1 MQRSRGNGSYISYS
15 NTTIYLP
22 STVFISS
29 PNSRAVTVIYLTL
42 NDILPL
48 VKENAD
54 EDDKPIL
61 ADTTIVSTVVRPKPP
76 AVLHDP
82 VKIVLRNRKVHE
94 MRFYFLISG
103 VYQPIL

>member
-22 STVFISS
+22 PTVFISS

-42 NDILPL
+42 NDILALP
-48 VKENAD
+48 KESAD
-54 EDDKPIL
+54 EDDKRIL

-76 AVLHDP
+76 AVLRDP
-82 VKIVLRNRKVHE
+82 IKILLKNRKVHE
-94 MRFYFLISG
+94 IEFYFFISG
-103 VYQPIL
+103 VYL

>member
-22 STVFISS
+22 STVFSS

-42 NDILPL
+42 NDILALP
-48 VKENAD
+48 KENAD
-54 EDDKPIL
+54 DDDKRIL

-76 AVLHDP
+76 AVLGDP
-82 VKIVLRNRKVHE
+82 VKIVLKNRKVHE
-94 MRFYFLISG
+94 IRFYFFISG
-103 VYQPIL
+103 VYL

>member
-1 MQRSRGNGSYISYS
+1 MQRSRGNGRYISYS

-22 STVFISS
+22 STIFISS

-48 VKENAD
+48 AKENAD

-76 AVLHDP
+76 VVLHDP
-82 VKIVLRNRKVHE
+82 VKIVLKNRKVHE
-94 MRFYFLISG
+94 IRSYFLISG
-103 VYQPIL
+103 VYL